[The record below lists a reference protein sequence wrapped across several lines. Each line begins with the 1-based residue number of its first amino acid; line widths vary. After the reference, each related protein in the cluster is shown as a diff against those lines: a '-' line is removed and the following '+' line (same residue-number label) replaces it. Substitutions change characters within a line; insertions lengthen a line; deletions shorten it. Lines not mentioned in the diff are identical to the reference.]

1 VYIGRWFELAIG
13 WLMAF
18 AEVRKGVK
26 ELSPDVRLQ
35 ILLEQCFLL
44 KTAVE
49 WYQCPTVGLAC
60 KNMPSHK

>member
-1 VYIGRWFELAIG
+1 
-13 WLMAF
+13 MAF